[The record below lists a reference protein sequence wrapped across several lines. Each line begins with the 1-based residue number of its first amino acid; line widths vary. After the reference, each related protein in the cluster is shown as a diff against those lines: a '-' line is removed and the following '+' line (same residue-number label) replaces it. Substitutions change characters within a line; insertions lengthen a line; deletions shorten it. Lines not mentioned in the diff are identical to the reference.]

1 MRVALSMLTLVPGI
15 SGGSETYA
23 RELTKGLARV
33 GRHDYSVLL
42 PPIAPDAG
50 GGLPA
55 AVAREYAASTGKA
68 RRLLAMGSARVRP
81 AALRKYLA
89 DADVIHYPLTV
100 RVPTVAGPHVISL
113 LDVQHLDL
121 PHLFSRGERLYR
133 QLRIRRGGAA
143 VGARD
148 RDQRVRARTRDRQAR
163 SRPRASARSLARR
176 RPRHA
181 SLPTRRSHGSRCC
194 SIPPAH
200 GRTRTTLGCS
210 RRLRAAPRDDPSCA
224 RPHGRRPPAATL
236 PEGVE
241 ARNVTTDELIAL
253 YRRAS
258 CIVFPSL
265 YEGFGLP
272 PLEAMACGC
281 PVAAS
286 RAGSLP
292 EICGDAAVLFDP
304 LDPERSQPASTR
316 RSRCLG
322 AERRGPTRAA
332 RFTWDATARAHDAVY
347 ERAAVS
353 SGCEARELGLDEQG
367 DQPVEADGRR
377 PAEAGRAPA
386 RVPTR
391 S

>member
-55 AVAREYAASTGKA
+55 AVAREYAASTGRA

-133 QLRIRRGGAA
+133 RFAYDGAARRSAHVIVISEFVRERAIDRLGLDPERVHAIWLGVDTARFTPDPAVAREPLLLYPARPWPHKNHARLFETFAQLRRETPELTLVLTGA
-143 VGARD
+143 GH
-148 RDQRVRARTRDRQAR
+148 
-163 SRPRASARSLARR
+163 PE
-176 RPRHA
+176 
-181 SLPTRRSHGSRCC
+181 
-194 SIPPAH
+194 
-200 GRTRTTLGCS
+200 
-210 RRLRAAPRDDPSCA
+210 
-224 RPHGRRPPAATL
+224 ATL

-258 CIVFPSL
+258 CMVFPSL

-304 LDPERSQPASTR
+304 LDPESIAAGVREALAHASE
-316 RSRCLG
+316 LE
-322 AERRGPTRAA
+322 ARGPTHAA
-332 RFTWDATARAHDAVY
+332 RFTWDATAHAHDAVY
-347 ERAAVS
+347 ERAA
-353 SGCEARELGLDEQG
+353 G
-367 DQPVEADGRR
+367 
-377 PAEAGRAPA
+377 
-386 RVPTR
+386 
-391 S
+391 